1 MTSEGTPARGRHRA
15 GRTTRPRSSRT
26 TRLRSSRQRT
36 TGRRLL
42 AVLLVLCLLAAA
54 ALAVLLVQRRDRQ
67 ATEKARSQALSA
79 SRVAAADIL
88 GYDYRSVETS
98 IRRARAET
106 TGAFRTEYDKTA
118 QTLLPQAKQLKAI
131 VQATV
136 GSAAVVSSTDT
147 RVVVLL
153 FVDQA
158 TVKQLPGEKT
168 PTTRIDQS
176 RVRMTMSRTGGR
188 WLVSELAAL

>member
-1 MTSEGTPARGRHRA
+1 M
-15 GRTTRPRSSRT
+15 
-26 TRLRSSRQRT
+26 
-36 TGRRLL
+36 LL
-42 AVLLVLCLLAAA
+42 ALCLVAAA
-54 ALAVLLVQRRDRQ
+54 VLAGLLLQRRDRL
-67 ATEKARSQALSA
+67 ATEKSRTAALSA
-79 SRVAAADIL
+79 ARVAAGDIL
-88 GYDYRSVETS
+88 GYDYRSVEAS

-106 TGAFRTEYDKTA
+106 TGAFRSEYDKTA
-118 QTLLPQAKQLKAI
+118 KTLLTQAKQVKAI

-136 GSAAVVSSTDT
+136 GSAAVMDASRD

-158 TVKQLPGEKT
+158 TVKQVPGEKT

-176 RVRMTMSRTGGR
+176 RVRMTMTRSGSS